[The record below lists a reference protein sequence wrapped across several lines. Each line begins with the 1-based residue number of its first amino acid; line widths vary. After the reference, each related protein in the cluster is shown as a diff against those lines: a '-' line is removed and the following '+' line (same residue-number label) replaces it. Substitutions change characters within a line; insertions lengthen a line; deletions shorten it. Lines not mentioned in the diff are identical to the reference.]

1 MTRYS
6 ASITGTTQLFV
17 SSVVSSSANLD
28 NDRDIYLYLDRRQ
41 PSVVNNNRVAQQR
54 PKETEAQQGGP
65 LWRRDADQRTG
76 RMWRMSGRGN
86 GGAMGR
92 NDPNNEPREM
102 KWNGHLDCICCGSRG
117 SCGWLSW
124 DGLRSKK
131 KNKQQLVH

>member
-6 ASITGTTQLFV
+6 ISITGTTQLFV
-17 SSVVSSSANLD
+17 SSVVSSTANLD
-28 NDRDIYLYLDRRQ
+28 NDRDISLYLDRRQ

-54 PKETEAQQGGP
+54 PKKNRGTTRRAAVATG
-65 LWRRDADQRTG
+65 RDADQRTG

-86 GGAMGR
+86 GGAMSR

-124 DGLRSKK
+124 DGLWSKK
-131 KNKQQLVH
+131 TNKQ

>member
-41 PSVVNNNRVAQQR
+41 PAVVNNNRVAQQR

-65 LWRRDADQRTG
+65 LWRRDGTRT
-76 RMWRMSGRGN
+76 SGREGC
-86 GGAMGR
+86 GG
-92 NDPNNEPREM
+92 
-102 KWNGHLDCICCGSRG
+102 
-117 SCGWLSW
+117 
-124 DGLRSKK
+124 
-131 KNKQQLVH
+131 